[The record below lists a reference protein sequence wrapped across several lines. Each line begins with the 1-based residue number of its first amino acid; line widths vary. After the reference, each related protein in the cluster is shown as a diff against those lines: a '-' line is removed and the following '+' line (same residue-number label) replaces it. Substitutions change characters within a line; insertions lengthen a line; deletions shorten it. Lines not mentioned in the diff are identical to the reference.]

1 MLLRADSISSP
12 RGPPPPPE
20 INGVKRLGDP
30 LMPPLG
36 CNMTKCGPTNA
47 VVMGVSVAVVD
58 ELACSMM
65 IGGTGVEG
73 RRGRSAKAA
82 GLEAADDVKKM
93 GELLL
98 LQLLLLVVL
107 AETEVVVVGGDPS
120 PAPLLVVKEA
130 HEEEDMVTAAP
141 LLLLALALLLLLVV
155 VVLELMVSLI
165 CSPLADCQ
173 TARSMESGVNA
184 SSLAE

>member
-1 MLLRADSISSP
+1 
-12 RGPPPPPE
+12 
-20 INGVKRLGDP
+20 
-30 LMPPLG
+30 MPPLG

-47 VVMGVSVAVVD
+47 VVIGVSVAVVD

-107 AETEVVVVGGDPS
+107 AETEVVVVGGEP
-120 PAPLLVVKEA
+120 PPPPLLVVKEA
-130 HEEEDMVTAAP
+130 HEEEDMVAAAP

>member
-1 MLLRADSISSP
+1 
-12 RGPPPPPE
+12 
-20 INGVKRLGDP
+20 
-30 LMPPLG
+30 MPPLG

-93 GELLL
+93 GELL
-98 LQLLLLVVL
+98 QLLLLVVL
-107 AETEVVVVGGDPS
+107 AETEVVVVGDDPPPS
-120 PAPLLVVKEA
+120 FPVKEA
-130 HEEEDMVTAAP
+130 HEEEDMTVAAAP
-141 LLLLALALLLLLVV
+141 LLLLALLLVV

>member
-107 AETEVVVVGGDPS
+107 AEVVVVGGDPP

>member
-12 RGPPPPPE
+12 RGPPPPE
-20 INGVKRLGDP
+20 INGVRRFGELFK
-30 LMPPLG
+30 PPLG

-107 AETEVVVVGGDPS
+107 AETEVVVVGGEP
-120 PAPLLVVKEA
+120 PPPPLLVVKEA
-130 HEEEDMVTAAP
+130 HEEEDMVAAAP

>member
-30 LMPPLG
+30 FMPPLG

-107 AETEVVVVGGDPS
+107 AETEVVVVGDDPPPS
-120 PAPLLVVKEA
+120 FPVKEA
-130 HEEEDMVTAAP
+130 HEEEDMTVAAAP
-141 LLLLALALLLLLVV
+141 LLLLALLLVV

>member
-30 LMPPLG
+30 LIPPLG

-93 GELLL
+93 GELL
-98 LQLLLLVVL
+98 QLLLLVVL
-107 AETEVVVVGGDPS
+107 AETEVVVVGDDPPPS
-120 PAPLLVVKEA
+120 FPVKEA
-130 HEEEDMVTAAP
+130 HEEEDMTVAAAP
-141 LLLLALALLLLLVV
+141 LLLLALLLVV

>member
-30 LMPPLG
+30 FMPPLG

-93 GELLL
+93 GELL
-98 LQLLLLVVL
+98 QLLLLVVL

-130 HEEEDMVTAAP
+130 HEEEDMTVAAAP
-141 LLLLALALLLLLVV
+141 LLLLALLLVV

>member
-12 RGPPPPPE
+12 RGPPPPE
-20 INGVKRLGDP
+20 INGVKRFVDP
-30 LMPPLG
+30 FMPPLG

-47 VVMGVSVAVVD
+47 VVIGVSVVVVD
-58 ELACSMM
+58 ELPSMM

-98 LQLLLLVVL
+98 LLQLLLLEFL
-107 AETEVVVVGGDPS
+107 AEVVVAAGGEP
-120 PAPLLVVKEA
+120 PPPLLVKEA
-130 HEEEDMVTAAP
+130 HEEEEMAAAP
-141 LLLLALALLLLLVV
+141 LLLLLALALLVV

-173 TARSMESGVNA
+173 TARSMESA
-184 SSLAE
+184 

>member
-1 MLLRADSISSP
+1 
-12 RGPPPPPE
+12 
-20 INGVKRLGDP
+20 
-30 LMPPLG
+30 MPPLG

-93 GELLL
+93 GELL
-98 LQLLLLVVL
+98 QLLLLVVL

-130 HEEEDMVTAAP
+130 HEEEDMTVAAAP
-141 LLLLALALLLLLVV
+141 LLLLALLLVV

>member
-130 HEEEDMVTAAP
+130 HEEEDMTVAAAP
-141 LLLLALALLLLLVV
+141 LLLLALLLVV

>member
-30 LMPPLG
+30 FMPPLG

-130 HEEEDMVTAAP
+130 HEEEDMTVAAAP
-141 LLLLALALLLLLVV
+141 LLLLALLLVV

>member
-1 MLLRADSISSP
+1 
-12 RGPPPPPE
+12 
-20 INGVKRLGDP
+20 
-30 LMPPLG
+30 
-36 CNMTKCGPTNA
+36 MTKCGPTNA

-130 HEEEDMVTAAP
+130 HEEEDMTVAAAP
-141 LLLLALALLLLLVV
+141 LLLLALLLVV